1 MHIRQLQNTGWVNAQ
16 IHRLAFKVWLS
27 VMVVMFAVVSFQSSA
42 VAADTQARLL
52 VMGDSLSAA
61 YGLPTEQG
69 WVALLQ
75 QKLQD
80 ENKEIKVQNASLSG
94 ETTSGGLQR
103 LPTLLKQHQPNYVII
118 ELGANDALR
127 GQNLRVTE
135 QNLARMIE
143 MSQTQ
148 GAKVMLLGIRLP
160 TNYGPAYDA
169 QLARVYAGLAE
180 RYALVFDPFFLETV
194 ALEPDLMQDDAL
206 HPNQQAQP
214 LILKR
219 LWPLVQKLLD

>member
-1 MHIRQLQNTGWVNAQ
+1 M
-16 IHRLAFKVWLS
+16 VWLS
-27 VMVVMFAVVSFQSSA
+27 VVTVIVGVISFQSSA

-75 QKLQD
+75 QKLQA
-80 ENKEIKVQNASLSG
+80 EKKEIKVQNASLSG

-103 LPTLLKQHQPNYVII
+103 LPSLLKQYQPRYVII

-160 TNYGPAYDA
+160 TNYGPAYDERLG
-169 QLARVYAGLAE
+169 QMYIDLAE
-180 RYALVFDPFFLETV
+180 RYGLVFDPFFLIDV
-194 ALEPDLMQDDAL
+194 ALEPHLMQDDGL
-206 HPNQQAQP
+206 HPNSEAQP

-219 LWPLVQKLLD
+219 LWPLVQKLLDF

>member
-1 MHIRQLQNTGWVNAQ
+1 
-16 IHRLAFKVWLS
+16 
-27 VMVVMFAVVSFQSSA
+27 
-42 VAADTQARLL
+42 
-52 VMGDSLSAA
+52 
-61 YGLPTEQG
+61 
-69 WVALLQ
+69 
-75 QKLQD
+75 
-80 ENKEIKVQNASLSG
+80 
-94 ETTSGGLQR
+94 
-103 LPTLLKQHQPNYVII
+103 
-118 ELGANDALR
+118 
-127 GQNLRVTE
+127 VTE

>member
-1 MHIRQLQNTGWVNAQ
+1 M
-16 IHRLAFKVWLS
+16 
-27 VMVVMFAVVSFQSSA
+27 VMVGFIIALMTFQSSA
-42 VAADTQARLL
+42 VAADTQGRLL
-52 VMGDSLSAA
+52 VLGDSLSAA

-75 QKLQD
+75 QKLRA
-80 ENKEIKVQNASLSG
+80 EKKEIKVQNASLSG

-103 LPTLLKQHQPNYVII
+103 LPALLKQQTPRYVII

-143 MSQTQ
+143 MSQKQ

-160 TNYGPAYDA
+160 TNYGPAYDERLG
-169 QLARVYAGLAE
+169 QMYIDLAE
-180 RYALVFDPFFLETV
+180 RYGLVFDPFFLIEV
-194 ALEPDLMQDDAL
+194 ALEPHLMQDDGL
-206 HPNQQAQP
+206 HPNSEAQP

-219 LWPLVQKLLD
+219 LWPLVERLVDSTD